1 MSDLNRPVLR
11 VGLTVVAE
19 TAAGRCVTAAGAAPT
34 GGEDALG
41 PVYMAT
47 PAAGR
52 AVVTAL
58 GTATVVSAAAV
69 ALGDA
74 LEVTA
79 DGRVQPRTSTHVI
92 VARALEAATAANQ
105 EIEALIIPN

>member
-11 VGLTVVAE
+11 VGVKVAAE
-19 TAAGRCVTAAGAAPT
+19 TEAGRFVTAAGAAPT
-34 GGEDALG
+34 AEENALG
-41 PVYMAT
+41 PVYMKT
-47 PAAGR
+47 PADGR

-58 GTATVVSAAAV
+58 GTATVISAAAV

-92 VARALEAATAANQ
+92 VARALEAATAGQ